1 MSKKLD
7 DDNAKGMGR
16 LSPDEKEKFR
26 PKYSIL
32 QKRNEEHK
40 KRLKAVSKKLSKHS
54 SLYSVGKSFYRI
66 YCDITGPL
74 HSLPDFLIIGASRSG
89 GTTLYENLTQHPNIL
104 SAAFMEILFFEDQ
117 YHKGIG
123 WYRGHFPHIWKK
135 YTKFKKKKLTGEAS
149 PRYFVSPRTPMRI
162 AKLIPDVKLIIIL
175 RDPID
180 RVYSQ
185 YQQKVAQGD
194 ETRSFD
200 EIVDCGIADGEI
212 KAKNAFER
220 MKKDS
225 NYYTLDYNLRAYLTH
240 SRYVEHIEY
249 WMKYFPKNQFL
260 ILDSKEFNESPNKI
274 FEKVFD
280 FLNLPKFTNID
291 YSKYNSRKYDDMK
304 SSTRKKLIEYFKPYN
319 VRLYKLLGKE
329 FDWDK

>member
-135 YTKFKKKKLTGEAS
+135 YTKFKLSLIHISEPTRPE
-149 PRYFVSPRTPMRI
+149 RI
-162 AKLIPDVKLIIIL
+162 ADDLV
-175 RDPID
+175 
-180 RVYSQ
+180 
-185 YQQKVAQGD
+185 
-194 ETRSFD
+194 
-200 EIVDCGIADGEI
+200 
-212 KAKNAFER
+212 R
-220 MKKDS
+220 M
-225 NYYTLDYNLRAYLTH
+225 
-240 SRYVEHIEY
+240 
-249 WMKYFPKNQFL
+249 
-260 ILDSKEFNESPNKI
+260 
-274 FEKVFD
+274 
-280 FLNLPKFTNID
+280 
-291 YSKYNSRKYDDMK
+291 
-304 SSTRKKLIEYFKPYN
+304 
-319 VRLYKLLGKE
+319 
-329 FDWDK
+329 